1 MKTRAKS
8 ASTSSGFKN
17 VRNANWYIKTA
28 TRIFHTKKAS
38 EKLVNRTK
46 PAMHLR
52 RTFYSCGWLITS
64 PCIVSAT
71 KTLVR
76 HKPASRIFDC
86 RKQSEKRSCKTGLH
100 KKTETKPSPILT
112 PTLTSKKSR
121 KFHRQTSRECSAFT
135 KAMRD
140 FHFKYTDDFCEIQEI
155 K

>member
-52 RTFYSCGWLITS
+52 RTFYLCGGVHTSLHSFGNENTCTQMNRHRTFLIAENK
-64 PCIVSAT
+64 VRSA
-71 KTLVR
+71 VA
-76 HKPASRIFDC
+76 KPAF
-86 RKQSEKRSCKTGLH
+86 T

-121 KFHRQTSRECSAFT
+121 TFHRQTSRECSAFT